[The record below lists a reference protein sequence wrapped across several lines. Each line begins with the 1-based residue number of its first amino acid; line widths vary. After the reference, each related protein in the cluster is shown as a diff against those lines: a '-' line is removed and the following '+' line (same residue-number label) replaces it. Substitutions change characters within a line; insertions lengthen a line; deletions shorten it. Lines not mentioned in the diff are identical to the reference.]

1 MFPLYLTYIN
11 HNRYLKIHYKTA
23 YNYTD
28 LQRIQILISF
38 HKTLNNKFAI
48 LCIFFF
54 FKQLFEK
61 TYICDIV
68 ERNNIQRI
76 DILDSLLNILAS
88 LFFSKLAVSFN
99 INLISI

>member
-48 LCIFFF
+48 LCISFFLNNYL
-54 FKQLFEK
+54 KKMVILLF
-61 TYICDIV
+61 
-68 ERNNIQRI
+68 
-76 DILDSLLNILAS
+76 
-88 LFFSKLAVSFN
+88 
-99 INLISI
+99 

>member
-61 TYICDIV
+61 NGYFIILNKKNNKILLTMFTRKYEIV
-68 ERNNIQRI
+68 TDSIRRN
-76 DILDSLLNILAS
+76 LN
-88 LFFSKLAVSFN
+88 
-99 INLISI
+99 

>member
-38 HKTLNNKFAI
+38 HKTLNNKS
-48 LCIFFF
+48 
-54 FKQLFEK
+54 
-61 TYICDIV
+61 IV
-68 ERNNIQRI
+68 TELGAYAPSNE
-76 DILDSLLNILAS
+76 
-88 LFFSKLAVSFN
+88 
-99 INLISI
+99 